1 MNAKFLNKAVDIG
14 LYALGGLVLLYL
26 AGVIDTSVL
35 YTIGSFFGFASIAA
49 IRELFVAKAFKSRL
63 IAVIGVVLC
72 AGYGFGF
79 VTEAPWADPEKF
91 KFILYVV
98 FGAQGLAVLHGAM
111 KSNFKVL
118 S

>member
-26 AGVIDTSVL
+26 AGVIDESVL
-35 YTIGSFFGFASIAA
+35 YIIGGFFGFASIQAV
-49 IRELFVAKAFKSRL
+49 RELFIAKALKSRL
-63 IAVIGVVLC
+63 IAVIGAVIC
-72 AGYGFGF
+72 AGYGYGII
-79 VTEAPWADPEKF
+79 TAAPWADPEKF
-91 KFILYVV
+91 KFVFYVV
-98 FGAQGLAVLHGAM
+98 FGVEGLAVLHGAM